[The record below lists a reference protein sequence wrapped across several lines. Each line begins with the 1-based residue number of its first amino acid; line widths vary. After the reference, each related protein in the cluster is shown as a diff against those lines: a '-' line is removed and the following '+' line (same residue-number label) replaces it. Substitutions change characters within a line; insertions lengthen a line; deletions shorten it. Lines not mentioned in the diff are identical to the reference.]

1 MTEHQA
7 PPTIEPLLPAP
18 ARAVDPDGNPAFGG
32 YRGIVGTTGLDDLAA
47 AHRLGAAGP
56 AGRVERYLRQKRWVY
71 CFAATPEVSV
81 VAVMV
86 NAAVT
91 GSGFCMVTDLRSG
104 AVIAESSRMGAL
116 ASVNDHPGPGLRA
129 GYRLPGTVYAVARDG
144 DLTRWTIRLAHGGVA
159 LPRLTRLTRPWL
171 GLDLELREPGQ
182 GITAVSQVRHGERSS
197 VSVTAKACGL
207 AVKGGLRVHADGG
220 VTTYDLTGG
229 LGGYDM
235 TRGFLPR
242 HTAWRWAFGT
252 GRLADGTVLGLN
264 LTEGF
269 SGVGEHSREG
279 AVWVDGRPHPV
290 DPRLRFAFDRA
301 DVRAPWQIT
310 TVDGS
315 VRLRFDPIAEHR
327 ELVDVRVLRSSFVQ
341 PVGHFSGELDVAGR
355 THVLDG
361 LPGVVEDQ
369 DILW

>member
-1 MTEHQA
+1 VTEHPPA
-7 PPTIEPLLPAP
+7 PTVEPLLPAP
-18 ARAVDPDGNPAFGG
+18 PRAVGPGGLPAFGG

-47 AHRLGAAGP
+47 AHRPGAIGP
-56 AGRVERYLRQKRWVY
+56 VGMAERYLREKRWVY
-71 CFAATPEVSV
+71 CFAATPQVSV
-81 VAVMV
+81 VAAMV
-86 NAAVT
+86 NGAVT

-129 GYRLPGTVYAVARDG
+129 GYRLPGTRYAVARDG
-144 DLTRWTIRLAHGGVA
+144 DCTRWTIRLAHGGVA
-159 LPRLTRLTRPWL
+159 LPRLARPWL
-171 GLDLELREPGQ
+171 ELDLELRESGQ
-182 GITAVSQVRHGERSS
+182 GITAVSQVEHGERRS

-207 AVKGGLRVHADGG
+207 AVRGGLRVHADGG
-220 VTTYDLTGG
+220 VTTHDLTGG

-252 GRLADGTVLGLN
+252 GRLADGTVLGFN

-269 SGVGEHSREG
+269 SGVGERSREG
-279 AVWVDGRPHPV
+279 AIWVDGEPHPV

-301 DVRAPWQIT
+301 DVRAPWHIT

-327 ELVDVRVLRSSFVQ
+327 ERVDARVLRSSFVQ